1 MTLMSSDNRR
11 NERGFTLIELMLVI
25 VILGILA
32 GVAVTNLTGVGED
45 ARKTKAKTDIATIQT
60 SLGMYEVQ
68 MGSYPT
74 DDEGIQALVEK
85 TEDHGSFLKTMPMD
99 PWGQPYNYR
108 QESENGIDG
117 PDVWSNG
124 KDKQEG
130 TEDDIGN
137 WMTDA
142 EEEASSASSGTG
154 TSSKSS
160 GSSSSSSAPS
170 SSAE

>member
-1 MTLMSSDNRR
+1 MIFRSDDNRR

-45 ARKTKAKTDIATIQT
+45 ARKTKARTDIAAIQT
-60 SLGMYEVQ
+60 ALGMYEVQ
-68 MGSYPT
+68 MGTYPG
-74 DDEGIQALVEK
+74 DDEGIQALCEK
-85 TEDHGSFLKTMPMD
+85 TDEHRAFLQQMPID

-108 QESENGIDG
+108 QESENGLDG
-117 PDVWSNG
+117 PDIWSNG

-137 WMTDA
+137 WMTEGG
-142 EEEASSASSGTG
+142 EEGGSGATG
-154 TSSKSS
+154 G
-160 GSSSSSSAPS
+160 GSSSRTGGGTTGGGATSGGQ
-170 SSAE
+170 